1 MKSDDQSQPDTRQQQ
16 DGKASGVN
24 RREFLSSATAA
35 GVAAASLG
43 ASEKGLAQEAAQTRI
58 AAVAPPSASQQAM
71 EDDVPAGY
79 SADEAREYFVSN
91 PGSDF
96 MVDMLKHLE
105 FDYITTNPGSSF
117 RGIHE
122 SIVNYGGNQAPEL
135 LEATHEEIATAMG
148 HGYFKVTG
156 RPLGMLAHGTV
167 GLQHAAMAVYNAWC
181 DRAPMVILAGNHI
194 DVQHRRPGVEWSHS
208 AQDCIRVVRDYIKWD
223 DNPVSLQHFAESLAR
238 AYKIAM
244 TPPMGPVALVLDG
257 HLQEMEVGEQSLMM
271 PAMTPT
277 QPPSGDWGA
286 IQEAAEWLA
295 AAENPVI
302 VADLMAHD
310 QHGVERLVALA
321 EALQAPVVNQ
331 FGRMNFPNTHHL
343 AQGGNVIAQ
352 ADLILA
358 LELYDTWGT
367 INTLRDRVHKDAQ
380 RRARPDARV
389 IDIGVKELF
398 WRSNYQSFQRYYSAD
413 LSISGDAQ
421 ATLPVLTEA
430 VQSAMSGARRASNA
444 EREQRWRAAHQRE
457 RDQALD
463 AARYGWNASPVS
475 TARLYAEL
483 WNLVKDRDWA
493 LVSDDGQQSRWARR
507 LWPMDR
513 HYQWI
518 GRSGG
523 AGLGYGAPSALGAA
537 LAHRPEGRLAI
548 NVQRDGDMMYVPGT
562 FWTAAHHNIPMLTVT
577 HDNQGYHQEF
587 MHLQRMAA
595 RRQRGI
601 DGSSWIAN
609 ELRNPDIDLAKV
621 VEGMGVWSE
630 GPISTPD
637 ALGPA
642 IARALEVVDAGEPA
656 FVHVRTQPR

>member
-1 MKSDDQSQPDTRQQQ
+1 MKSEDKSQPDTVQKE
-16 DGKASGVN
+16 DEKGNGVN
-24 RREFLSSATAA
+24 RREFLSSAGAA
-35 GVAAASLG
+35 GLAAASLG
-43 ASEKGLAQEAAQTRI
+43 ASEKAVSQEFAQARV
-58 AAVAPPSASQQAM
+58 AAVTPPSARQQSM
-71 EDDVPAGY
+71 EEDVPAGY
-79 SADEAREYFVSN
+79 SAEEAQEYFVKN

-96 MVDMLKHLE
+96 MVDILKHLG
-105 FDYITTNPGSSF
+105 FDYVTTNPGSSF

-135 LEATHEEIATAMG
+135 LTSPHEEQAIGIA

-156 RPLGMLAHGTV
+156 RPLAMLAHGTV

-181 DRAPMVILAGNHI
+181 DRSPMVILGGNHL
-194 DVQHRRPGVEWSHS
+194 DVQHRRAGVEWSHS

-223 DNPVSLQHFAESLAR
+223 DNPVSLPHFAESMAR

-244 TPPMGPVALVLDG
+244 TPPMGPVAISLDG
-257 HLQEMEVGEQSLMM
+257 HLQEMEVGDQDLMM
-271 PAMTPT
+271 PAMAPT

-286 IQEAAEWLA
+286 VQEAAEWLVE
-295 AAENPVI
+295 AENPVI
-302 VADLMAHD
+302 VVDLMSHD
-310 QHGVERLVALA
+310 QEGMERLIALA

-331 FGRMNFPNTHHL
+331 WGRTNFPNNHYL
-343 AQGGNVIAQ
+343 SQGGNVIAQ
-352 ADLILA
+352 ADVILG

-367 INTLRDRVHKDAQ
+367 INTLRDRVHKDEM

-389 IDIGVKELF
+389 IDIGSKELF
-398 WRSNYQSFQRYYSAD
+398 WRSNYQSFQRYYAAD

-421 ATLPVLTEA
+421 TTLPVLTEA
-430 VQSAMSGARRASNA
+430 VESAMSRSRRASNG
-444 EREQRWRAAHQRE
+444 EREERWRTAYQRNRE
-457 RDQALD
+457 QALD
-463 AARYGWNASPVS
+463 AARYAWDASPVS

-483 WNLVKDRDWA
+483 WNVVKDRDWA

-507 LWPMDR
+507 LWPIDR
-513 HYQWI
+513 QYQWI

-537 LAHRPEGRLAI
+537 LAHRAEGRLAI

-562 FWTAAHHNIPMLTVT
+562 FWTAAHHGIPMLTVT

-587 MHLQRMAA
+587 MHLQRMSA

-601 DGSSWIAN
+601 DGSSWVGN
-609 ELRNPDIDLAKV
+609 ELRNPDLDLAKI

-630 GPISTPD
+630 GPYTDPD
-637 ALGPA
+637 DVGPA
-642 IARALEVVDAGEPA
+642 LARALDVVESGEPA

>member
-1 MKSDDQSQPDTRQQQ
+1 MKSEDKSQPDTVQKE
-16 DGKASGVN
+16 DEKGNGVN
-24 RREFLSSATAA
+24 RREFLSSAGAA
-35 GVAAASLG
+35 GLAAASLG
-43 ASEKGLAQEAAQTRI
+43 ASEKAVSQEFAQTRV
-58 AAVAPPSASQQAM
+58 AAVTPPSARQQSM
-71 EDDVPAGY
+71 EEDVPAGY
-79 SADEAREYFVSN
+79 SAEEAQEYFVKN

-96 MVDMLKHLE
+96 MVDILKHLG
-105 FDYITTNPGSSF
+105 FDYVTTNPGSSF

-135 LEATHEEIATAMG
+135 LTSPHEEQAIGIA

-156 RPLGMLAHGTV
+156 RPLAMLAHGTV

-181 DRAPMVILAGNHI
+181 DRSPMVILGGNHL
-194 DVQHRRPGVEWSHS
+194 DVQHRRAGVEWSHS

-223 DNPVSLQHFAESLAR
+223 DNPVSLPHFAESMAR

-244 TPPMGPVALVLDG
+244 TPPMGPVAISLDG
-257 HLQEMEVGEQSLMM
+257 HLQEMEVGDQDLMM
-271 PAMTPT
+271 PAMAPT

-286 IQEAAEWLA
+286 VQEAAEWLVE
-295 AAENPVI
+295 AENPVI
-302 VADLMAHD
+302 VVDLMSHD
-310 QHGVERLVALA
+310 QEGMERLIALA

-331 FGRMNFPNTHHL
+331 WGRTNFPNNHYL
-343 AQGGNVIAQ
+343 SQGGNVIAQ
-352 ADLILA
+352 ADVILG

-367 INTLRDRVHKDAQ
+367 INTLRDRVHKDEM

-389 IDIGVKELF
+389 IDIGSKELF
-398 WRSNYQSFQRYYSAD
+398 WRSNYQSFQRYYAAD

-421 ATLPVLTEA
+421 TTLPVLTEA
-430 VQSAMSGARRASNA
+430 VESAMSRSRRASNG
-444 EREQRWRAAHQRE
+444 EREERWRTAYQRNRE
-457 RDQALD
+457 QALD
-463 AARYGWNASPVS
+463 AARYAWNASPVS

-483 WNLVKDRDWA
+483 WNVVKDRDWA

-507 LWPMDR
+507 LWPIDR
-513 HYQWI
+513 QYQWI

-537 LAHRPEGRLAI
+537 LAHRAEGRLAI

-562 FWTAAHHNIPMLTVT
+562 FWTAAHHGIPMLTVT

-587 MHLQRMAA
+587 MHLQRMSA

-601 DGSSWIAN
+601 DGSSWVGN
-609 ELRNPDIDLAKV
+609 ELRNPDLDLAKI

-630 GPISTPD
+630 GPYTDPD
-637 ALGPA
+637 DVGPA
-642 IARALEVVDAGEPA
+642 LARALDVVESGEPA

>member
-1 MKSDDQSQPDTRQQQ
+1 MKSEDKSNPDTVQKEDAG
-16 DGKASGVN
+16 DGVS
-24 RREFLSSATAA
+24 RRDFLSSATAA
-35 GVAAASLG
+35 GLAAASLG
-43 ASEKGLAQEAAQTRI
+43 TSEKALTQEFAQTRV
-58 AAVAPPSASQQAM
+58 AALAPPSAMQQSM
-71 EDDVPAGY
+71 EDDTPAGY
-79 SADEAREYFVSN
+79 SSEEAQEYFVKN

-96 MVDMLKHLE
+96 MVDILKHLG

-135 LEATHEEIATAMG
+135 IEASHEEIATAMN
-148 HGYFKVTG
+148 HGYYKVTG
-156 RPLGMLAHGTV
+156 RPLAMLAHGTV

-181 DRAPMVILAGNHI
+181 DRAPMVILAGNHL
-194 DVQHRRPGVEWSHS
+194 DVQDRRPGVEWSHS

-223 DNPVSLQHFAESLAR
+223 DNPVSLPHFAESMAR

-244 TPPMGPVALVLDG
+244 TPPMGPVAITLDG
-257 HLQEMEVGEQSLMM
+257 HLQEMEVGDQQLMM

-277 QPPSGDWGA
+277 QPPSGDWA
-286 IQEAAEWLA
+286 AVREAADWLVE
-295 AAENPVI
+295 AENPVI
-302 VADLMAHD
+302 VVDLMSHD
-310 QHGVERLVALA
+310 QEGMERLIALA

-331 FGRMNFPNTHHL
+331 YGRTNFPNNHHL
-343 AQGGNVIAQ
+343 SQGASVIAQ
-352 ADLILA
+352 ADLILG

-367 INTLRDRVHKDAQ
+367 INSLRDRVHKDEL
-380 RRARPDARV
+380 RKARPDARV
-389 IDIGVKELF
+389 IDIGTKELF
-398 WRSNYQSFQRYYSAD
+398 WRSNYQSFQRYYAAD

-421 ATLPVLTEA
+421 TTLPVLTEA
-430 VQSAMSGARRASNA
+430 VQSAMSRSRRSSNG
-444 EREQRWRAAHQRE
+444 EREERWRAAHLRARE
-457 RDQALD
+457 QAVD
-463 AARYGWNASPVS
+463 AARYAWNASPVS

-483 WNLVKDRDWA
+483 WNVVKDRDWA
-493 LVSDDGQQSRWARR
+493 LVSDDNQQSRWARR
-507 LWPMDR
+507 LWPIDK

-562 FWTAAHHNIPMLTVT
+562 FWTAAHHGIPMLTVT

-587 MHLQRMAA
+587 MHLQRMSA

-601 DGSSWIAN
+601 DGSSWIGN
-609 ELRNPDIDLAKV
+609 ELRNPDIDLAKI

-630 GPISTPD
+630 GPYTDPKD
-637 ALGPA
+637 VGPA
-642 IARALEVVDAGEPA
+642 IARALDVVDSGEPA

>member
-1 MKSDDQSQPDTRQQQ
+1 MKSEDKSNPDTVKKEDAG
-16 DGKASGVN
+16 DGVS
-24 RREFLSSATAA
+24 RRDFLSSATAA
-35 GVAAASLG
+35 GLAAASLG
-43 ASEKGLAQEAAQTRI
+43 TSEKALTQEVAQTRV
-58 AAVAPPSASQQAM
+58 AALAPPSAMQQSM
-71 EDDVPAGY
+71 EDDTPAGY
-79 SADEAREYFVSN
+79 SSEEAQEYFVKN

-96 MVDMLKHLE
+96 MVDILKHLG

-135 LEATHEEIATAMG
+135 IEANHEEIATAMG
-148 HGYFKVTG
+148 HGYYKVTG
-156 RPLGMLAHGTV
+156 RPLAMLAHGTV

-181 DRAPMVILAGNHI
+181 DRAPMVILAGNHL
-194 DVQHRRPGVEWSHS
+194 DVQDRRPGVEWSHS

-223 DNPVSLQHFAESLAR
+223 DNPVSLGHFAESMAR

-244 TPPMGPVALVLDG
+244 TPPMGPVAISLDG
-257 HLQEMEVGEQSLMM
+257 HLQEMEVGDQQLMM

-277 QPPSGDWGA
+277 QPPSGDWA
-286 IQEAAEWLA
+286 AVREAADWLVE
-295 AAENPVI
+295 AENPVI
-302 VADLMAHD
+302 VVDLMSHN
-310 QHGVERLVALA
+310 QEGMERLIALA

-331 FGRMNFPNTHHL
+331 YGRTNFPNNHHL
-343 AQGGNVIAQ
+343 SQGANVIAQ
-352 ADLILA
+352 ADLILG

-367 INTLRDRVHKDAQ
+367 VNSLRDRVHKDEL

-389 IDIGVKELF
+389 IDIGTKELF
-398 WRSNYQSFQRYYSAD
+398 WRSNYQSFQRYYAAD

-421 ATLPVLTEA
+421 TTLPILTEA
-430 VQSAMSGARRASNA
+430 VQSAMSRSRRSSNG
-444 EREQRWRAAHQRE
+444 EREERWRAAHLRARE
-457 RDQALD
+457 QAVD
-463 AARYGWNASPVS
+463 AARYAWNASPVS

-483 WNLVKDRDWA
+483 WNVVKDRDWA
-493 LVSDDGQQSRWARR
+493 LVSDDNQQSRWARR
-507 LWPMDR
+507 LWPIDK

-562 FWTAAHHNIPMLTVT
+562 FWTAAHHGIPMLTVT

-587 MHLQRMAA
+587 MHLQRMSA

-601 DGSSWIAN
+601 DGSSWVGN
-609 ELRNPDIDLAKV
+609 ELTNPDIDLAKI

-630 GPISTPD
+630 GPYTDPKD
-637 ALGPA
+637 LGPA
-642 IARALEVVDAGEPA
+642 IARALDVVDSGEPA